1 MVNVVATQD
10 MKESSAILVL
20 PRSMNHIE
28 MKRNCSA
35 LPVTHLAKD
44 PAPRLA
50 LKVCLFKVL

>member
-10 MKESSAILVL
+10 MKEISAILVL
-20 PRSMNHIE
+20 PHTMSHIE

-35 LPVTHLAKD
+35 LPVTYLAKD
-44 PAPRLA
+44 PARRLA